1 MSRTSI
7 DLDDRLVAECMR
19 VFRCKSTHELVHLAL
34 AELLKAEKQKEALTE
49 SVEEPEPPLRA
60 GERQESFRTALKEVN
75 RRYGPALK
83 KLAE

>member
-7 DLDDRLVAECMR
+7 ELDDRLIAECMR
-19 VFRCKSTHELVHLAL
+19 VFRCKSTRELVHLAL
-34 AELLKAEKQKEALTE
+34 AELLKAEKQRQALTE
-49 SVEEPEPPLRA
+49 SGEEPEPPLRE

-75 RRYGPALK
+75 QRYGPALK

>member
-19 VFRCKSTHELVHLAL
+19 VFRCKSTRELIHLAL